1 MSLWKLNFIPFGLA
15 QVPIWVLAEDQA
27 LERPRIASPTVAPAR
42 ASSDQPLA
50 AWVPATPVPEEADFA
65 PTPRPDGFKRF
76 VDRFVGALVRFGD
89 RSYEAKVRSGR
100 LNRYYY

>member
-1 MSLWKLNFIPFGLA
+1 MPLWKLNFIPFGLA
-15 QVPIWVLAEDQA
+15 HVPIWVLAEDQA
-27 LERPRIASPTVAPAR
+27 LERPRIAPPTVAPAR

-76 VDRFVGALVRFGD
+76 VDAMVRFGD

>member
-1 MSLWKLNFIPFGLA
+1 MPLWKLNFIPFGLA

-27 LERPRIASPTVAPAR
+27 LERPRIAPTAVVPAR
-42 ASSDQPLA
+42 ASAELPVA
-50 AWVPATPVPEEADFA
+50 AVVPAMPVPEDVDPA
-65 PTPRPDGFKRF
+65 PLPRPDGFKRF